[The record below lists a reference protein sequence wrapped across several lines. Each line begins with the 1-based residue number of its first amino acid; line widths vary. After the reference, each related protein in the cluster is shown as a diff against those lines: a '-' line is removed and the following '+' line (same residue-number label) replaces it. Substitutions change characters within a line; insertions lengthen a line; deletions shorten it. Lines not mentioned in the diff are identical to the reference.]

1 MYTPQDLDVALRG
14 ADFVVVCAALTPNS
28 KSLIG
33 RSELELLPDQAGLI
47 NMARAPIVDYDALA
61 ATLRAGRLSG
71 AILDVFDPE
80 PLPSDSELWDCPR
93 LVVTPH
99 ISSDPLDY
107 TERWL
112 EIFARNLSRFATNEP
127 LSNQV
132 RLEEGY

>member
-1 MYTPQDLDVALRG
+1 
-14 ADFVVVCAALTPNS
+14 
-28 KSLIG
+28 
-33 RSELELLPDQAGLI
+33 
-47 NMARAPIVDYDALA
+47 MARAAIVDYDALA

-112 EIFARNLSRFATNEP
+112 EIFASNLTRFASEEP

-132 RLEEGY
+132 RLDAGY